1 MLVLLVFYIFCS
13 VSPYTIHLNITCDDY
28 CLYIK
33 EGEFIK
39 KTLQQKDQSLWNFY
53 NYDIDFSLEEPITVV
68 VSDIG
73 GLMGFR
79 GNFGFDY
86 FKIPINN
93 YDPIWTY
100 VNMNNAKMTQD
111 SHCSLLL

>member
-13 VSPYTIHLNITCDDY
+13 VSPYNIHLNITCDDY

-33 EGEFIK
+33 EGELIK
-39 KTLQQKDQSLWNFY
+39 KTLKQKAQALWNFY

-73 GLMGFR
+73 GLMGLR
-79 GNFGFDY
+79 GNFVFDY

-100 VNMNNAKMTQD
+100 ANMNNAKMTQD
-111 SHCSLLL
+111 S